1 MLISLANY
9 LENNS
14 LSKIKTF
21 ISEPFILILMTALI
35 SILSIFSMKR
45 IIDFLQEEI
54 KLRTRLDYLNH
65 IEELLRTIRIQRHNF
80 NNELQVVFGLLQVGA
95 FQEAKDYIKK
105 SMEEIANTSELIKT
119 DKLEITALLQTK
131 LCLAENKKINFKV
144 KVKTS
149 LRELPL
155 EVRDF
160 NVILGNLIDNA
171 FEEVERLPSDQR
183 KVEVELT
190 KDLMGYVFIVR
201 NYGLP
206 IKPEVIEKI
215 FEPGFSTKGEGRG
228 MGLYSVKKLVQK
240 YNGDIQVKSDANWT
254 IFTVRLPDK
263 SGLER

>member
-1 MLISLANY
+1 MLIYLAIY

-21 ISEPFILILMTALI
+21 ISDPFMLILMDALI
-35 SILSIFSMKR
+35 SILFIFSMKR
-45 IIDFLQEEI
+45 ILNLLHEEI
-54 KLRTRLDYLNH
+54 KLKTQLDYLNQ
-65 IEELLRTIRIQRHNF
+65 IEELLRTLRLQRHNF
-80 NNELQVVFGLLQVGA
+80 NHELQVIYGLLEVEA
-95 FQEAKDYIKK
+95 FREAKEYIKK
-105 SMEEIANTSELIKT
+105 YLEEIAVTSVLIKT

-131 LCLAENKKINFKV
+131 ASLAESRKINFKV
-144 KVKTS
+144 EVKTS

-155 EVRDF
+155 KVRDL

-171 FEEVERLPSDQR
+171 FEAVEGMPLEQR

-190 KDLMGYVFIVR
+190 KDLMGYVFIVK

-206 IKPEVIEKI
+206 IKPELIEKI

-240 YNGDIQVKSDANWT
+240 YNGNIQVKSDANWT
-254 IFTVRLPDK
+254 IFTVQLPDK
-263 SGLER
+263 IENTP